1 MVPGLH
7 HESVSLVVLRE
18 SRVFEYGEGNSLLF
32 QQDGLT

>member
-1 MVPGLH
+1 MIPGRR
-7 HESVSLVVLRE
+7 HEIVSLGVLHQ

>member
-1 MVPGLH
+1 MVPGLR